1 MDALYI
7 ALAVFLFT
15 YALISIRRFPRFKID
30 RPAAALLGAALMV
43 IFGVVAPEDALSS
56 INVDILVLL
65 VGMMIL
71 VAGLE
76 LCGFFEWVSL
86 RMIRHSRSQFTF
98 LVLVMVIT
106 GILSALVLNDT
117 IVLLFAPIV
126 IRTCRILKSNPVPF
140 VVAVAI
146 AANIGSVATPVGNPQ
161 NAFIVTKADVPF
173 TEFSAALIP
182 VAAACM
188 AIGIA
193 LMYLIYRK
201 DIEKGSVQEFRRRM
215 LREGWKAFEDELI
228 KGDAPTTK
236 GIMKLKERRTALCA
250 LLIVTGF
257 TFAGFVVSGF
267 TGISIALVAFL
278 GGVIALFAVPL
289 LSDVRAYEMIAKV
302 DWTIILFFVGLFV
315 VIEGVKDSSLLSEI
329 QQLFPSFTGGGGSSI
344 GWLTAISA
352 VISNLVSNV
361 PAVMLLSEFIPV
373 SDTELWLALAS
384 SSTLAGNAT
393 ILGAAANVIAVEKAE
408 AMGVEVGWLRFT
420 LVGFPIALATL
431 FVSALILAAIF

>member
-1 MDALYI
+1 
-7 ALAVFLFT
+7 
-15 YALISIRRFPRFKID
+15 
-30 RPAAALLGAALMV
+30 
-43 IFGVVAPEDALSS
+43 
-56 INVDILVLL
+56 
-65 VGMMIL
+65 
-71 VAGLE
+71 
-76 LCGFFEWVSL
+76 
-86 RMIRHSRSQFTF
+86 MIRHSRSQFTF